1 MEDAA
6 AQQAP
11 IEAEGESVGRN
22 LCSVS
27 FPGPGVP
34 GEPRMQTGTGGEQ
47 EADDVVARASKTV
60 RKTMNILMF
69 LAFLP
74 GSDPVN
80 CNLTR
85 TSVQLPA

>member
-47 EADDVVARASKTV
+47 EVDDVVARASKTV
-60 RKTMNILMF
+60 RKTMDILYGC
-69 LAFLP
+69 LAFLGP
-74 GSDPVN
+74 TSSA
-80 CNLTR
+80 R
-85 TSVQLPA
+85 TSDV